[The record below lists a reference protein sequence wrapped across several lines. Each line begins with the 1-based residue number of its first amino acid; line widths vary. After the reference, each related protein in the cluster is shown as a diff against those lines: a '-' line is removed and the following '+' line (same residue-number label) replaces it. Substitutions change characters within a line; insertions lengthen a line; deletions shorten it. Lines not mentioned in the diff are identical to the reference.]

1 MPDEKAP
8 VDPAIIKR
16 CAAEAFNKAW
26 EYLDRTDRDAE
37 ADDAMLAAT
46 FAQRHLWGRA
56 GGPLEIE
63 RAEWQISRVYAVL
76 GKGPES
82 LRHAERCLR
91 IVTDEAIG
99 GFDIAFA
106 HEAIAR
112 ACAVLGD
119 AGRRDAYRQ
128 EARAACAAIADKG
141 DREYTESQIAT
152 IPA

>member
-1 MPDEKAP
+1 MPEERTP
-8 VDPAIIKR
+8 VDLAVVKR

-26 EYLDRTDRDAE
+26 EYIDRADRTQDD
-37 ADDAMLAAT
+37 DDAMLAAT
-46 FAQRHLWGRA
+46 FAQRHLWGRVGA
-56 GGPLEIE
+56 PLEIE

-82 LRHAERCLR
+82 LRHAERRLH

-99 GFDIAFA
+99 GFDLAFA
-106 HEAIAR
+106 HEAVAR

-119 AGRRDAYRQ
+119 AARRDAHRR
-128 EARAACAAIADKG
+128 EALATCASLPDKG
-141 DREYTESQIAT
+141 DRNYTEAQIAT